1 VLSSLLVTAGYLAW
15 IFGGSRA
22 LGPARKQVDSGT
34 FAITIAGQRAGRE
47 TFELIEVGPTF
58 EIRTRTDVT
67 LPAGATTIRGTL
79 RTDHSFRP
87 TSGLFDTTVKGETT
101 RATLQR
107 NGASLELMTKIPGR
121 PAVSFT
127 RPPKAPD
134 LYLGANIVA
143 HLTPL
148 CREVGQKERSL
159 TAFPAAPLEIAPV
172 AVRKYPLTKLGAPE
186 MELADV
192 VVELARSVR
201 IEVLCDGA
209 ELVAVRHYN
218 QRLTAVRSSYEE
230 LASILEGRARGKPI
244 LPEALVELPRKIPAG
259 GGGGVL
265 GCTLLL
271 PKTHASMKRGGG
283 GKISLATTAPAA
295 ATPGPGGLVVTP
307 APPRP
312 LPGVV
317 LIGAF
322 GPQDRDDNS
331 VGPGDFHIYLFA
343 ALAKRL
349 GEAGVASL
357 RCDDRGTGQS
367 SGDFK
372 RATLD
377 TFAAD
382 AEAAL
387 RALRAEP
394 AVDPA
399 RTGLVGHSE
408 GAMIASMIARRDAR
422 VRAVALLAPPA
433 RPLDAIILDEELA
446 SMRRFGLPE
455 DEIAARL
462 AELQV
467 TYDAVRAGKLLPAS
481 LSSAERRA
489 VQGSS
494 GWLRSHFRHAPLDD
508 AGQLAAVP
516 AFVVRGGKDVQTSP
530 RDVEMTRDALLK
542 AGNHAVVYKAY
553 PELNHLFAVSKTGS
567 VADYY
572 DPMAEVDA
580 AFLDDVAVFFTTSL
594 APSTPKTK

>member
-1 VLSSLLVTAGYLAW
+1 VISTVLVTAGYLAW

-34 FAITIAGQRAGRE
+34 FAITVAGQRAGRE
-47 TFELIEVGPTF
+47 TFELIEVGPTY

-87 TSGLFDTTVKGETT
+87 TSGVFDTTVKGATT
-101 RATLQR
+101 RTTLQP

-127 RPPKAPD
+127 RAPKPPD
-134 LYLGANIVA
+134 LYLGANIIA
-143 HLTPL
+143 LLTPL
-148 CREVGQKERSL
+148 CRDAEPKAHSL
-159 TAFPAAPLEIAPV
+159 TAFPAAPLEIAPI
-172 AVRKYPLTKLGAPE
+172 AVRRYPLTKLGAPE
-186 MELADV
+186 MELSDV

-201 IEVLCDGA
+201 IEVLCDGQQ
-209 ELVAVRHYN
+209 LVAARHYN

-259 GGGGVL
+259 GGGGTL
-265 GCTLLL
+265 GCTLLV
-271 PKTHASMKRGGG
+271 PKTHASIKRGSG
-283 GKISLATTAPAA
+283 GKISLVSTTPAA
-295 ATPGPGGLVVTP
+295 AATKPGPGGLMVTP
-307 APPRP
+307 EPPKP

-382 AEAAL
+382 ATAAL

-394 AVDPA
+394 AIDPA

-408 GAMIASMIARRDAR
+408 GAMIASMLARRDPR

-433 RPLDAIILDEELA
+433 RPLDALILDEELA

-462 AELQV
+462 AELQL
-467 TYDAVRAGKLLPAS
+467 TYDAVRASKPLPAS
-481 LSSAERRA
+481 LSPAERRA
-489 VQGSS
+489 VQGSA
-494 GWLRSHFRHAPLDD
+494 GWLRSHFRHQPLSD

-530 RDVEMTRDALLK
+530 RDADMTRDALVK

-580 AFLDDVAVFFTTSL
+580 VFLDDVADFFVTSL
-594 APSTPKTK
+594 APKSK